1 LPCNCCLTSDARV
14 TVGGTDISNQVH
26 SVSVDSSQEVNWEDN
41 TDATCNPMGDKLYLF
56 GPGKTTIQIS
66 AYPFK
71 GEDDYTMGFEC
82 PVNVSMNSNYKWI
95 YDCRFC
101 DECLGSDGTKM
112 KRKGKWRAIELKKK
126 QVSVVGDI
134 EGVSSL
140 FEVSGCKLNM
150 PKFSIQAGPQPVT
163 LPQYASQYSR
173 LRYLGHPFP
182 FDTDDFSTE
191 IPISVIMGTKCPGF
205 QDIKAKLTNFQFT
218 FTPPQPPTVTYSFES
233 MVSICPTCN

>member
-1 LPCNCCLTSDARV
+1 MPCNCCLSSEARV
-14 TVGGTDISNQVH
+14 SINSQDISTQVH

-41 TDATCNPMGDKLYLF
+41 TDATCNPLGDKLYLF

-66 AYPFK
+66 AYPFQ

-82 PVNVSMNSNYKWI
+82 PVNVSMNSNYKWV

-101 DECLGSDGTKM
+101 DECIGTDGTKM
-112 KRKGKWRAIELKKK
+112 RRKGKWRAIELKKK

-140 FEVSGCKLNM
+140 FEVSGCKLNL
-150 PKFSIQAGPQPVT
+150 PKFSIQAGPQPVV
-163 LPQYASQYSR
+163 LPQYSSQYSR
-173 LRYLGHPFP
+173 LAYSGKPLT
-182 FDTDDFSTE
+182 FDTDNFEGVFD
-191 IPISVIMGTKCPGF
+191 ISVTMGRGCPGF
-205 QDIKAKLTNFQFT
+205 QNISAKLTSFQFN
-218 FTPPQPPTVTYSFES
+218 FTPPQVPTVTYSFES